1 MLQGEPFLI
10 INRNIIQNR
19 GNYLNL
25 LNYSNIFIFIINKT
39 LNNMQVVMEHDD
51 VLFRIVA
58 HRAVWAGAPF
68 FGASQFYRVFEP
80 WMMITLM
87 RKLC

>member
-1 MLQGEPFLI
+1 
-10 INRNIIQNR
+10 
-19 GNYLNL
+19 
-25 LNYSNIFIFIINKT
+25 
-39 LNNMQVVMEHDD
+39 MQVVMEHDD

-68 FGASQFYRVFEP
+68 SVPRNFIGVFEP